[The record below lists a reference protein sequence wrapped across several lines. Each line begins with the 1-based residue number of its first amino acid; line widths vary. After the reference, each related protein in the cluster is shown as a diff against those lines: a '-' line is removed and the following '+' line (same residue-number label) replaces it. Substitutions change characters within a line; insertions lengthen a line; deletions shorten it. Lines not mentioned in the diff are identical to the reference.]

1 MGAPL
6 ADPEAARRRGGGAG
20 SVRNGGGGVLGADLG
35 SCSGGGEDIGGASAP
50 TAACVSAAG

>member
-1 MGAPL
+1 MGAPP

-20 SVRNGGGGVLGADLG
+20 SVRNGVLGADLG
-35 SCSGGGEDIGGASAP
+35 SSSGGGEDVGGASAP